1 MVEIRAAQLSDA
13 RALAALAEHTF
24 REAFGAV
31 NTDADM
37 ALHCQQS
44 YSEAIQTAEIAASDR
59 LTLLAEVHGK
69 LAGFTQLRW
78 GAAPICVR
86 GESPGEILRFYLRG
100 EFHGSGVATVLMNA
114 ALGALRERGAA
125 TAWLGV
131 WERNPRAIGFYR
143 KHGFAEVGE
152 QIFVVGTD
160 PQRDKVLA
168 RPL

>member
-1 MVEIRAAQLSDA
+1 MVNIRAAQPSDA
-13 RALAALAEHTF
+13 RALAALAEYTF
-24 REAFGAV
+24 REAFGAM

-44 YSEAIQTAEIAASDR
+44 YSETIQTAEIAASDR
-59 LTLLAEVHGK
+59 LTLLAEVRGK

-78 GAAPICVR
+78 GAAPSCVH

-100 EFHGSGVATVLMNA
+100 EFHGSGVATMLMDA
-114 ALGALRERGAA
+114 ALAALRQHGAT

-143 KHGFAEVGE
+143 KHGFSEVGE

-168 RPL
+168 RLL